1 MPQLLQSTKSKKTLF
16 SNNISLKWVLI
27 VPFVVQIL
35 GAVGLVGYLSY
46 KSDQES
52 IKELIVE
59 IHRETTNNVVRYLD
73 NYLDTPVLI
82 NRINADAF
90 RLGYLNINN
99 TSQLEKYLYNQL
111 QQFPTVS
118 HIMVGTEKGI
128 FRVANRN
135 PSPSILETNPD
146 KPNQLDVYNIDQ
158 KGHKTELINSIKP
171 FNLHSRPW
179 YEFAV
184 KAGKPVRIPI
194 FQLSDNSDLSLNSSH
209 PIYDPTTGKL
219 LGVFSAASDLNFFRK
234 YISRLQIAKNG
245 RVFIV
250 DKNGFLIGNS
260 TNHLPFRKTE
270 KNGQIILERIKAI
283 DSEDPLIKATS
294 NYLANQFNGFNN
306 INQKLPLD
314 FLREDNGDR
323 QFVQVVPYEG
333 NLDLD
338 WLIVVVVPESD
349 FTAKIEDNNHRT
361 IFLSFLALIT
371 TTGVGILTARWMS
384 VPISRLSQASKS
396 LATGEDYEALS
407 ENHFIREIG
416 ILSVSFN
423 QMAQQIQDSFENVEK
438 ALQECD
444 LKYQV
449 TLQTLKES
457 EARWQLAVEGSGDGT
472 WDWNP
477 QTNQVNFSPQW
488 KLMLGYDEDEIGDR
502 LEEWS
507 DRVHPDDIASCYAD
521 IARYLRQ
528 ETPIYQNE
536 HRILCKDGTYK
547 WILARGQVIE
557 RDEKGQPLRFIGTH
571 SDIND
576 RIQTA
581 LNLKDSEKQYRELI
595 NNLHAGIVVH
605 DKNSAITLCNSTASQ
620 LLGLTFEQMSGK
632 MAIDPA
638 WHFFLENEEI
648 MPSEAYPVNLVLK
661 TQQPLRNY
669 IVGIN
674 RTVDKS
680 RVWVLVNAFP
690 QFDSKGEIKQVIVT
704 FIDISDRK
712 RIEIEL
718 QQSKAQFQRL
728 VEDIGEKFV
737 VFSHNGIGGI
747 VNYLSGGFASI
758 FGISQE
764 NMIDKYWPESIN
776 WLPESIEI
784 ATDSI
789 IKMTENKA
797 DFMQFEMS
805 FIHPDNS
812 VHTTQV
818 SQHPVRD
825 SNGNVVAIEGIVED
839 ITERKRGE
847 KALQNQ
853 FNKTILLRKISDKIR
868 QSLEIEK
875 IFESAAYEIGKA
887 FNVNHAVI
895 FNCYPDK
902 EKNTLK
908 VICVAEYINGD
919 YPFLLDME
927 IPVIGN
933 PYMESL
939 VTQEKAIPADD
950 VSTYPLLANVQHI
963 MEFMQIKS
971 LLGVG
976 TFYQGEV
983 NGAIGLHHC
992 DKYHHWTEDEI
1003 ELLESLAGQF
1013 GIAIAQSQLLKQE
1026 QERLQELAQK
1036 NSELQKA
1043 QQFAEAATQAK
1054 SEFLANM
1061 SHEIRT
1067 PMNGVLGM
1075 TQLLSMTNLTDEQQD
1090 IVKTIKD
1097 SGDALLIIINDILD
1111 FSKIESGKLELE
1123 EHPFNLPELIKSV
1136 CSLMSQIAESKNIN
1150 LKYSINSDVI
1160 NNFLGDASRLRQI
1173 LLNLIGN
1180 AIKFTHEGEIIISIS
1195 YRQDVSN
1202 YRQDVSNYRQ
1212 DVIVSVKDTGI
1223 GIDGDRLKKLFQP
1236 FSQADASISRK
1247 YGGTGLG
1254 LAISKSLI
1262 NLMGGTIW
1270 IESNGN
1276 IGGNPDDNWVLDSCT
1291 KGTTFYFTL
1300 RLKTPV
1306 DSEIQETKIAEKPPE
1321 SVQSDILN
1329 LKILLAE
1336 DNKVNQKVALLT
1348 LKKLGYTADI
1358 ANNGVEA
1365 LQMLEKQ
1372 SYDVILMDMQMPE
1385 MDGLTATKI
1394 IRESSLP
1401 QPYIIALTANALE
1414 GDRQQ
1419 CMDVGMNDYIS
1430 KPIAMTELNQSLLNF
1445 KH

>member
-1 MPQLLQSTKSKKTLF
+1 MPQLLQSNKSKKTPF
-16 SNNISLKWVLI
+16 SNISLKWVLI

-46 KSDQES
+46 KSDRES

-59 IHRETTNNVVRYLD
+59 IHRETTNNVVGYLD
-73 NYLDTPVLI
+73 NYLATPVLI

-90 RLGYLNINN
+90 RLGYLNLNN
-99 TSQLEKYLYNQL
+99 TSQLEQYLYNQL
-111 QQFPTVS
+111 QQFPKVS
-118 HIMVGTEKGI
+118 HIMVGTEKGV

-135 PSPSILETNPD
+135 PSPSILETNPN
-146 KPNQLDVYNIDQ
+146 KPNQLDVYKVDE
-158 KGHKTELINSIKP
+158 KGKKTQLINSFQP
-171 FNLHSRPW
+171 FNLQSRPW
-179 YEFAV
+179 YKFAV

-194 FQLSDNSDLSLNSSH
+194 FQLSDNSDLSLNSSY
-209 PIYDPTTGKL
+209 PIYDSKTGKL

-234 YISRLQIAKNG
+234 YISSLQIGKNG

-260 TNHLPFRKTE
+260 TNHLPFHKTE
-270 KNGQIILERIKAI
+270 KNGEIILEKIKAI
-283 DSEDPLIKATS
+283 DSEDSLIQATS
-294 NYLANQFNGFNN
+294 RYLTNQFNGFNN

-349 FTAKIEDNNHRT
+349 FTTKIEDNNRRT
-361 IFLSFLALIT
+361 IFLSFLTLIT

-384 VPISRLSQASKS
+384 APISSLSQASKS
-396 LATGEDYEALS
+396 LAKGEDYEALS

-423 QMAQQIQDSFENVEK
+423 QMAQQIQESFNNVER
-438 ALQECD
+438 ALKESEA
-444 LKYQV
+444 KYEITLT
-449 TLQTLKES
+449 TLQES

-477 QTNQVNFSPQW
+477 QTNQVHFSRQW
-488 KLMLGYDEDEIGDR
+488 KLMLGYDDDEIGDR
-502 LEEWS
+502 IEEWS
-507 DRVHPDDIASCYAD
+507 DRVHPDDIASCYED
-521 IARYLRQ
+521 IAKYLRG
-528 ETPIYQNE
+528 ETTIYQNE
-536 HRILCKDGTYK
+536 HRMLCKDGTYK
-547 WILARGQVIE
+547 WILDRGQVIE
-557 RDEKGQPLRFIGTH
+557 RDDKGQPLRFIGTH
-571 SDIND
+571 SDIHN
-576 RIQTA
+576 RIQTE
-581 LNLKDSEKQYRELI
+581 LELKDSERKYRELI
-595 NNLHAGIVVH
+595 NNLHAGMVVH
-605 DKNSAITLCNSTASQ
+605 DKNSAITLCNSTASK

-632 MAIDPA
+632 TAIDPA
-638 WHFFLENEEI
+638 WHFFLENSEI
-648 MPSEAYPVNLVLK
+648 MPFEAYPVNQVLK

-669 IVGIN
+669 LVGIN
-674 RTVDKS
+674 RPIDQS
-680 RVWVLVNAFP
+680 RVWVLVDAFP
-690 QFDSKGEIKQVIVT
+690 EFDSKGEIKQVIVT

-718 QQSKAQFQRL
+718 QQSQAKFQRL

-737 VFSHNGIGGI
+737 VFSHNGIEGI
-747 VNYLSGGFASI
+747 VNYLSGGFASV
-758 FGISQE
+758 FGVSQE
-764 NMIDKYWPESIN
+764 NMIDKYWGKSIN

-789 IKMTENKA
+789 IQMTENKA

-812 VHTTQV
+812 VHTIQV
-818 SQHPVRD
+818 SQHPARD
-825 SNGNVVAIEGIVED
+825 NNGNVVAIEGIVED
-839 ITERKRGE
+839 ITERKKAE
-847 KALQNQ
+847 KTLQSQ
-853 FNKTILLRKISDKIR
+853 FNKIILLRKISDKIR
-868 QSLEIEK
+868 QSLEIE
-875 IFESAAYEIGKA
+875 IILESGVNEIGKV
-887 FNVNHAVI
+887 FNVNRAVI
-895 FNCYPDK
+895 FTCYPDK
-902 EKNTLK
+902 EKNITK
-908 VICVAEYINGD
+908 VVSVAVYISGD
-919 YPFLLDME
+919 YPSFLNIE

-933 PYMESL
+933 PYMETL
-939 VTQEKAIPADD
+939 VTQEGAIPVDD
-950 VSTYPLLANVQHI
+950 VTTYLPLANVQNI
-963 MEFMQIKS
+963 MELMQIKS
-971 LLGVG
+971 LLAAG

-992 DKYHHWTEDEI
+992 DKHHHWTEDEI

-1013 GIAIAQSQLLKQE
+1013 GIAIAQSKLLKQE

-1036 NSELQKA
+1036 NTQLQKA
-1043 QQFAEAATQAK
+1043 QQSAEAATQAK

-1097 SGDALLIIINDILD
+1097 SGDALLTIINDILD

-1123 EHPFNLPELIKSV
+1123 EHPFNLPKLIKSV
-1136 CSLMSQIAESKNIN
+1136 SNLMSQIAESKNLN
-1150 LKYSINSDVI
+1150 LKYSINPDVAT
-1160 NNFLGDASRLRQI
+1160 NFLGDTSRLRQI
-1173 LLNLIGN
+1173 LLNLMGN
-1180 AIKFTHEGEIIISIS
+1180 AIKFTHQGEIFMNIT
-1195 YRQDVSN
+1195 N
-1202 YRQDVSNYRQ
+1202 YKNSSENL
-1212 DVIVSVKDTGI
+1212 IVSVKDTGI

-1270 IESNGN
+1270 IESKGN

-1291 KGTTFYFTL
+1291 EGTTFYFTL
-1300 RLKTPV
+1300 RLKTSL
-1306 DSEIQETKIAEKPPE
+1306 DSDIQEAKITEKPLE
-1321 SVQSDILN
+1321 SLQSDKSN

-1358 ANNGVEA
+1358 ANNGVEV

-1372 SYDVILMDMQMPE
+1372 FYDLILMDMQMPE

-1394 IRESSLP
+1394 IRESSQS

-1414 GDRQQ
+1414 GDRQI
-1419 CMDVGMNDYIS
+1419 CLNAGMNDYIS
-1430 KPIAMTELNQSLLNF
+1430 KPIVIKELSQSLSKL
-1445 KH
+1445 